1 MTPGAFNP
9 LRGGAAIAHQMGS
22 VIEALK
28 RRPKWAQKTLGE
40 LL

>member
-1 MTPGAFNP
+1 VGM
-9 LRGGAAIAHQMGS
+9 IAHQMGS
-22 VIEALK
+22 VIEAPK